1 MMPFIHFTFWVLA
14 LLAVFVIFRL
24 FGQYKVN
31 TFQAIVF
38 NYLTCAVTGFL
49 TVGITPFQNVPTPLP
64 TWFWVGIVVG
74 GFFITT
80 FYVIARSTQI
90 AGIAITTLA
99 SRISFFIPTLFS
111 LFIFEIS
118 TREWGFSNYLGVLLA
133 LASVG
138 FAAYRPGMKTLD
150 ASAIRLPIYVF
161 LISGTIDTTFNYLS
175 ISILPAAFESIFS
188 ILLFGVAGLVGTL
201 LILFRHFQGDR
212 IKLKSVLWGIA
223 LGIPN
228 YFSVYLMLVTLRDF
242 GGDGAFVFP
251 MYNILIIIFSTLI
264 SVFFFRE
271 KLSRI
276 NFLGIGLALIAI
288 LLIVGWETVSA
299 GISL

>member
-1 MMPFIHFTFWVLA
+1 MSFVHFTFWVLA

-49 TVGITPFQNVPTPLP
+49 TVGITPFQNIPIPLP
-64 TWFWVGIVVG
+64 SWFWVGVVVG
-74 GFFITT
+74 SFFIAT

-111 LFIFEIS
+111 LFVFEIS
-118 TREWGFSNYLGVLLA
+118 ARTWGFGNYLGALLA

-138 FAAYRPGMKTLD
+138 LAAYRPGMKALD
-150 ASAIRLPIYVF
+150 ARAVWLPIYVF

-175 ISILPAAFESIFS
+175 ISILPAAFEAVFS
-188 ILLFGVAGLVGTL
+188 ILLFGVAGLVGAML
-201 LILFRHFQGDR
+201 LLVRHFQGHR
-212 IKLKSVLWGIA
+212 VKQKSILWGIA

-242 GGDGAFVFP
+242 DGDGAFVFP
-251 MYNILIIIFSTLI
+251 MYNILVIIFSTLI

-276 NFLGIGLALIAI
+276 NFFGIGLALVAI
-288 LLIVGWETVSA
+288 LLIVGWDTIAA
-299 GISL
+299 GSLL